1 MAVGNSESKT
11 TIKRSRKGCHNC
23 KRLKIKC
30 DEEKPKCSYCV
41 KTNSDCDYSIKL
53 TWGGRPYKD
62 ASKRKNP
69 FETVIS
75 TNPQSPSTKKTKKIK
90 SKAGGGVKFV
100 MDKNSDLAFSTP
112 RSLPLGMSDSIV
124 SLDLLDLGNNSFNSL
139 NTGSFNTNNSLADSL
154 QPSNSVNSESNFMS
168 SALRTTIS
176 QSDSNFEI
184 NGMINSKSSQVGSEK
199 TIEDISEKTK
209 IKNEQLFANSPGLS
223 DFITQDNDIPVLSPL
238 PPFSNPKIA
247 SEFNSVNGYS
257 PQNIIPDEFAKHKF
271 SPSSQHQSNYKSDS
285 RKNSF
290 TSLVN
295 SFPYLSSGIE
305 NLSNALE
312 KVADGGNQFSLQNSE
327 IFNKFLNSLEDRK
340 SPISFE
346 NSPNFMLSPELSKLQ
361 ISKLDDEFINNYSTD
376 LAKSEAYIL
385 NSRRH
390 LFRQDS
396 PASIFDLASLMK
408 NSNKIREI
416 LDSNDDNELALD
428 YENSPSSSISSTF
441 INGLETIPPLLIPLP
456 ELLNQVPY
464 YRQLMHF
471 WVNTAADN
479 LVPAPKH
486 IYQDNPFKVLLPQM
500 AMEYPAI
507 LTTILAFAAKSMS
520 SITRSE
526 APTEIV
532 DQLIARSC
540 NMLLK
545 MLKDKDEATS
555 DGTLATVLLLSCYEV
570 LSTNDFAK
578 HRAHTLGAR
587 QIIKARR
594 LKDKPFTLDTD
605 SRLNDSPDS
614 NSLSRDSIA
623 GTEGDVTFFLM
634 RWFVYVDVIGALS
647 ATTQSEYYLSQ
658 NDENETNYLPAESVN
673 NLNSIDSTLHHIDPK
688 RDIDYVLGF
697 DVKFLPH
704 LSKTVMLIR
713 KVNEYLEK
721 ENKNVLPIEILT
733 EALEVKAKLSKAYE
747 EGEARRQERIDK
759 ISNFETSETS
769 PRELSRKHKRV
780 NRLIQQDHVLR
791 CTNKFFYNMGLLN
804 LYRRVL
810 QIPRSSLIVQELA
823 NEIGS
828 TLADNIES
836 GSSAEICSIFC
847 LFCAGCE
854 TLDIDMRQLFSDRFT
869 KLSEMG
875 NVLALKSFKIMQR
888 CWESGEDW
896 IEASKNLDI
905 DITLL

>member
-30 DEEKPKCSYCV
+30 DEDKPKCSYCV

-62 ASKRKNP
+62 VSKRKNP

-75 TNPQSPSTKKTKKIK
+75 TNPQSPSIKKTKKTKTK
-90 SKAGGGVKFV
+90 SGGGVKFV

-124 SLDLLDLGNNSFNSL
+124 SLDLLELGNNSYNSL
-139 NTGSFNTNNSLADSL
+139 NTGSFNTTNSLAESL
-154 QPSNSVNSESNFMS
+154 QPSNSIGSEPNFMS

-184 NGMINSKSSQVGSEK
+184 NGMMSKSSQMGSEK
-199 TIEDISEKTK
+199 TVEELDGKTK
-209 IKNEQLFANSPGLS
+209 IKNEPIFGNSPGLS
-223 DFITQDNDIPVLSPL
+223 EFITQDNDIPVLSPL

-247 SEFNSVNGYS
+247 SEYNSVNGYS
-257 PQNIIPDEFAKHKF
+257 PQNIIADDFAKPKF
-271 SPSSQHQSNYKSDS
+271 SPSSQHHSNYKPDS
-285 RKNSF
+285 RKDSF

-327 IFNKFLNSLEDRK
+327 IFNKFLNSIEDRK

-346 NSPNFMLSPELSKLQ
+346 NSPNYSILSPELNKLQ
-361 ISKLDDEFINNYSTD
+361 ISKIDDEFINNYSTD
-376 LAKSEAYIL
+376 LAKSEAYVL
-385 NSRRH
+385 NSRKNA
-390 LFRQDS
+390 FRQES
-396 PASIFDLASLMK
+396 PVSIFEIASLMK
-408 NSNKIREI
+408 NSNKIKDI
-416 LDSNDDNELALD
+416 LDNDDNELPLD

-441 INGLETIPPLLIPLP
+441 INGLESIPPLLIPLP

-594 LKDKPFTLDTD
+594 LKNKPTFIEFETK
-605 SRLNDSPDS
+605 LNDSPDS

-658 NDENETNYLPAESVN
+658 NDGNETNYLPAESVN
-673 NLNSIDSTLHHIDPK
+673 NLNSMDSALHNIDPK

-713 KVNEYLEK
+713 RVNEYLDE
-721 ENKNVLPIEILT
+721 ENKDVLPIDILT
-733 EALEVKAKLSKAYE
+733 EALEVKSKLTKAYE

-759 ISNFETSETS
+759 ISNFDTIETS
-769 PRELSRKHKRV
+769 PRELSKKHKRV
-780 NRLIQQDHVLR
+780 SRLIQQDNVLR
-791 CTNKFFYNMGLLN
+791 CTNKLFYNMGLLN

-823 NEIGS
+823 NEIGNI
-828 TLADNIES
+828 LAGNIES

-854 TLDIDMRQLFSDRFT
+854 TLDHDMRELFSDRFT

-888 CWESGEDW
+888 CWQSGEDW
-896 IEASKNLDI
+896 IQASKTLDI